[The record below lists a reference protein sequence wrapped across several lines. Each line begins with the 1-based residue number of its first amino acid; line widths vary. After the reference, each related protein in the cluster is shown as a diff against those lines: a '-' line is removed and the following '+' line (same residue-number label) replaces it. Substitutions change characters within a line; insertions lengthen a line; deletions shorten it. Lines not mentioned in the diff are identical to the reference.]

1 MVPVILTPDEER
13 GLSPA
18 RAQFTIE
25 LHQGLAICRVLS
37 ERRVSHEN
45 VLGGKRDNLMQDRM
59 IRMTDSVSELERQ
72 LNELKG
78 VIDLLFELREEAA
91 RWVEEAEDGSKR
103 EAFENVLGHIE
114 ALESEYRNRQEQLQK
129 KAKSA

>member
-1 MVPVILTPDEER
+1 M
-13 GLSPA
+13 
-18 RAQFTIE
+18 
-25 LHQGLAICRVLS
+25 
-37 ERRVSHEN
+37 
-45 VLGGKRDNLMQDRM
+45 
-59 IRMTDSVSELERQ
+59 MTDSPSDLERK

-78 VIDLLFELREEAA
+78 AIDLLFELREEAA
-91 RWVEEAEDGSKR
+91 QWVEEAEDGSKR